1 MITFYDFVTTVV
13 MLSLFLLWTISI
25 IVLFKKE
32 MSTLSA
38 LMWLAVI
45 IILPILGPIAFLLY
59 VTRQQEIET
68 QASARDE
75 KDTVEE
81 TL

>member
-45 IILPILGPIAFLLY
+45 IILPILGPIAFESVRFFVCGGLVY
-59 VTRQQEIET
+59 
-68 QASARDE
+68 
-75 KDTVEE
+75 K
-81 TL
+81 

>member
-38 LMWLAVI
+38 LMWLAAI
-45 IILPILGPIAFLLY
+45 IILPILGPIVFLLY

>member
-32 MSTLSA
+32 MSSLSA

-45 IILPILGPIAFLLY
+45 IILPILGPIVFLLY
-59 VTRQQEIET
+59 VTRQNEIET
-68 QASARDE
+68 QVSARD
-75 KDTVEE
+75 KKMP
-81 TL
+81 

>member
-45 IILPILGPIAFLLY
+45 RECPFLCVRGLGLQVIRES
-59 VTRQQEIET
+59 VGV
-68 QASARDE
+68 SHG
-75 KDTVEE
+75 
-81 TL
+81 

>member
-45 IILPILGPIAFLLY
+45 IILPILGPIVFLLY

-75 KDTVEE
+75 KDTAEE